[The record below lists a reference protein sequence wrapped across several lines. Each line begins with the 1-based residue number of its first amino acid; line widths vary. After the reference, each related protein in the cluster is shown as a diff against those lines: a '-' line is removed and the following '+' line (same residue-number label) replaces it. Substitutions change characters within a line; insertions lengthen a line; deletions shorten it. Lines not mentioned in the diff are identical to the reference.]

1 MPVSSWMCRYGLT
14 QGGTKILSVK
24 LNEHI
29 GPFGASAVRQRSEI
43 TDELTAAS
51 SRMKTKRR
59 HRQTMTTTTARRN
72 RKVSLV
78 SIDFLIVILFNS
90 DFSTPVFFFLS
101 HCLVSF
107 ISSFFFIFHVVSDE
121 MLRPSWW
128 RDLDYLS
135 STAAAQS
142 SFELSTRFF
151 SMLKQLAGNYE
162 FLIARWLCCAAAA
175 RWNNFQ
181 ISMDGLVWHWG
192 SKRIHV
198 NPKIHTIQQ

>member
-1 MPVSSWMCRYGLT
+1 MAWRKEAQKV
-14 QGGTKILSVK
+14 LSVK

-29 GPFGASAVRQRSEI
+29 GPFEAAAVRQHSEI

-59 HRQTMTTTTARRN
+59 HRQTMTTTTTRRN

-90 DFSTPVFFFLS
+90 DFSTPVFFSLFLS
-101 HCLVSF
+101 VLWA
-107 ISSFFFIFHVVSDE
+107 FFFFFASLFSMSSPT

-151 SMLKQLAGNYE
+151 FYAKA
-162 FLIARWLCCAAAA
+162 
-175 RWNNFQ
+175 
-181 ISMDGLVWHWG
+181 IS
-192 SKRIHV
+192 R
-198 NPKIHTIQQ
+198 